1 MNIFFVRRQKQ
12 SFDSAQTFVE
22 IRHIRFK
29 TEIRSVSHRFDDAVG
44 ANLHAKIRQSSRKA
58 FHSDVV
64 QMTYRLFE
72 PTLARADGH
81 KQRLIG
87 IVSDYGENLVAKS
100 GRARNYVNVSV
111 CNRLKKNP

>member
-44 ANLHAKIRQSSRKA
+44 ANLHAKSAKA
-58 FHSDVV
+58 PAKLS
-64 QMTYRLFE
+64 TLTLF
-72 PTLARADGH
+72 
-81 KQRLIG
+81 K
-87 IVSDYGENLVAKS
+87 
-100 GRARNYVNVSV
+100 
-111 CNRLKKNP
+111 